1 MRKDHRGGRRSNPNA
16 SPECLERRYEPPDD
30 HTDGTNLTDPLDKFN
45 RLDCD
50 LHANCSKYHRFND
63 SAGRSSNLDLSIAP
77 ARRRREDIVRI
88 FAPDKRYARIPSDFF
103 GRLPNESLKKL
114 KNTIPERIAFLAG
127 IA

>member
-16 SPECLERRYEPPDD
+16 SPECLERHYEPPDD
-30 HTDGTNLTDPLDKFN
+30 HTDGTNLTDPLEKFN

-50 LHANCSKYHRFND
+50 LHATCSKYNLFND
-63 SAGRSSNLDLSIAP
+63 SAGRSLILALSIVP
-77 ARRRREDIVRI
+77 ARRRLEDIVRT

-103 GRLPNESLKKL
+103 ARLPNESLKKL
-114 KNTIPERIAFLAG
+114 KKTIPKRIAFLAG